1 MFEDITGVIRN
12 RNFKEG
18 LVLLTIQWS
27 QEQTEKTTNDR
38 QDTTQKTKD

>member
-18 LVLLTIQWS
+18 LLTIQWS